1 MKMGQTLFWY
11 HHIEHGL
18 FSIQSLLIFSS
29 PSSMEKADLTWGWMH
44 CDQTMLGS
52 RIFLPTCIW
61 VRRWGLQGNP
71 GVNPGYS
78 KIWGEASFAVPRLI
92 SGVHTCAQENTA
104 PGHSYILPPT
114 WEVWQALHLA
124 VLLPSWS
131 CFEECRS
138 VVLHFLVTSPLL
150 ETASREKYIPLWL
163 YQTVFNP
170 SHASV
175 FSYSI
180 VYCSSIL
187 HIPFFSSLF
196 LHIPEHWSVCC
207 IPCNL
212 WLNPSG

>member
-1 MKMGQTLFWY
+1 MKMGQTWFWY
-11 HHIEHGL
+11 HHIEHRL
-18 FSIQSLLIFSS
+18 FSIQSLLIFSVSS

-71 GVNPGYS
+71 GVDPGCS
-78 KIWGEASFAVPRLI
+78 KVWGEASFAVPRLI
-92 SGVHTCAQENTA
+92 SGVHICAQENTA
-104 PGHSYILPPT
+104 PGHSYILPSMR
-114 WEVWQALHLA
+114 EVWQALHLA

-150 ETASREKYIPLWL
+150 ETPSREKYIPLWL

-180 VYCSSIL
+180 VCAPPYFICLSSL
-187 HIPFFSSLF
+187 HFSSTSLNTDLYVVF
-196 LHIPEHWSVCC
+196 LAICD
-207 IPCNL
+207 
-212 WLNPSG
+212 